1 MIVSV
6 KITSVVEGSR
16 ELHGVLVE
24 AAIAA
29 DGSAEEPRKFR
40 SGVLRIGPDGK
51 DRAMTACLEE
61 AFAEI
66 LKQALS

>member
-6 KITSVVEGSR
+6 KIVPIIEGARDTHNVSVQAS
-16 ELHGVLVE
+16 
-24 AAIAA
+24 ISP
-29 DGSAEEPRKFR
+29 DGSVGR
-40 SGVLRIGPDGK
+40 SLVKVVARIGPDGK